1 MAPSATVNTA
11 GFNDRIYPIGLIATV
26 VDSLVQEGITERKA
40 LEAVHLSSRG
50 LRSYRTRVSVSQLIQ
65 ICRNASRLSRDPHFG
80 YHAGQRCHFSTF
92 GLYGFAILSSTNFRE
107 GVRFATRYQK
117 LVLPLVNISFR
128 EEYGHGIWTFLPIA
142 HPRIDS
148 ELSRFL
154 IESHLSLTI
163 SVHRDGM
170 GPSFAPLQ
178 ILLQLDRPQ
187 DAEIYPRMFGCPVL
201 FNQNENRL
209 IFNAAWLD
217 REPSFGN
224 EIAHQETMRLCDE
237 LLEQLQLRVGIAG
250 RVREVLLAHHLAPM
264 TCAAAAKHLHMAERT
279 LRRKLREEHIS
290 FRKLVYELRMQMAV
304 KYLRDTDLTIQE
316 IGHSLGFSEDASF
329 RRAFRRYAEKPPTQ
343 FRHRLKNGIPHRLHA
358 A

>member
-1 MAPSATVNTA
+1 MALATNTA
-11 GFNDRIYPIGLIATV
+11 GFDDRIYSIGPIVTI
-26 VDSLVQEGITERKA
+26 VDSLVREGRTERQA
-40 LEAVHLSSRG
+40 LEAAHLSARE

-65 ICRNASRLSRDPHFG
+65 VCHNALRLSRDPHFA

-92 GLYGFAILSSTNFRE
+92 GLYGFAILSSTDFRQ
-107 GVRFATRYQK
+107 GVDFATRYQK
-117 LVLPLVNISFR
+117 LVMPLVNISFR
-128 EEYGHGIWTFLPIA
+128 EEHGHGIWTFLPIA

-154 IESHLSLTI
+154 IESHVSIAI
-163 SVHRDGM
+163 SMHRDGM

-178 ILLQLDRPQ
+178 ILLQFDRPR
-187 DAEIYPRMFGCPVL
+187 DAEIYHHMFGCPVS
-201 FNQNENRL
+201 FNRNENQL
-209 IFNAAWLD
+209 VFAAAWLD

-224 EIAHQETMRLCDE
+224 EIAHQETLRLCDE
-237 LLEQLQLRVGIAG
+237 LLEQLRLRVGIAG
-250 RVREVLLAHHLAPM
+250 KVREVLLAHHLAPM
-264 TCAAAAKHLHMAERT
+264 TCAAAAKQLHMAERT

-329 RRAFRRYAEKPPTQ
+329 RRAFRRYAEKPPTH
-343 FRHRLKNGIPHRLHA
+343 FRHRLKDGILHRLRA